1 MKYSPLLTFVF
12 LCLLSSQSNAQL
24 PNVKG
29 LLDKAKE
36 RIESPAAAK
45 PIPEPPRPN
54 ANNEPK
60 SQQPTIIN
68 SDGSITITK
77 SAFKSQWCSTIES
90 QTLGPYDYKGVRPG
104 DICGQP
110 EEFIDILFPD
120 GSITLNP
127 KGLVV
132 ADLDSD
138 VVRTKGFELTFVQL
152 IYSANLKKMYI
163 TALKGDI
170 CKTNPAN
177 SLNPNNSFRSALVSK
192 YGEPDATISAY
203 DVGKAQY
210 DALKKDIDASRNNAV
225 TVQEAKRARDGQVQ
239 LESLNNML
247 KNPNLKNEIAQLN
260 WRYKGVHNTPNVP
273 FGMLM
278 WEASHNQ
285 FQRRYCKSLEDQ
297 ISFHIVS
304 NAGMQKKIEEFN
316 SISQKARESENTK
329 APVPKF

>member
-1 MKYSPLLTFVF
+1 
-12 LCLLSSQSNAQL
+12 
-24 PNVKG
+24 
-29 LLDKAKE
+29 
-36 RIESPAAAK
+36 
-45 PIPEPPRPN
+45 
-54 ANNEPK
+54 
-60 SQQPTIIN
+60 
-68 SDGSITITK
+68 
-77 SAFKSQWCSTIES
+77 
-90 QTLGPYDYKGVRPG
+90 
-104 DICGQP
+104 
-110 EEFIDILFPD
+110 
-120 GSITLNP
+120 
-127 KGLVV
+127 
-132 ADLDSD
+132 
-138 VVRTKGFELTFVQL
+138 
-152 IYSANLKKMYI
+152 MYI